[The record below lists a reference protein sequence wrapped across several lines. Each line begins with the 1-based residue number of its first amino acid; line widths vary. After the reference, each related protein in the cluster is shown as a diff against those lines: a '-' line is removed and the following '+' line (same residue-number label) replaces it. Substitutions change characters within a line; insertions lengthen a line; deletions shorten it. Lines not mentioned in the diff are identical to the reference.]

1 MKQLRMI
8 KALCF
13 IRQSLHCCIRDIRLS
28 TQRRLL
34 HSDTRSS
41 HFHNVYKFSAICG
54 GAVSLG
60 IGCYVAWTS
69 ESRPLHKV
77 FADSPNTVESLSVNS
92 GAKVPK
98 RQAQL
103 EIAINYA
110 RELLMRKKDERG
122 VPGIAVAVS
131 VDGETVW
138 AEGIGYAD
146 IENRVPCGSH
156 TVMRIGSISKPIAMM
171 TVAKL
176 WEEGKIDLDKPIQE
190 YVPSFPKKT
199 VNNKPVEI
207 TLRDLVSH
215 VAGIRHYATAKTDPP
230 ATPSRNEHST
240 DTQSPEFYSYKKFST
255 TEEALEMFK
264 NDPVLFEPGTK
275 YHYTTFGWTLISA
288 AVEGASKEPFASHL
302 RRLLKMLGMNNTFL
316 DENEP
321 IIYGRSRFYARDK
334 LGSLV
339 NTPCVD
345 CSYKWAGGGL
355 LSTVDDLVRFGNA
368 MLYCAQADG
377 AKYKA
382 GYLQP
387 ETVRMLWTPHA
398 KVHNYWRKTSFNSYG
413 MGWHVTETGE
423 NPGGCI
429 EWPAVAMY
437 HTGSSVGGTSAL
449 VLLPSAWNPKETNKL
464 TQPNSP
470 SPPRGVVVAVIG
482 NVSDASY
489 GNVALGIARQFA
501 ELCS

>member
-1 MKQLRMI
+1 MKQLRMT
-8 KALCF
+8 KALCLM
-13 IRQSLHCCIRDIRLS
+13 RQSLHHRIHDIRLS

-34 HSDTRSS
+34 HSGTRSS
-41 HFHNVYKFSAICG
+41 HFYKISVICG

-60 IGCYVAWTS
+60 IGCYIAWAC
-69 ESRPLHKV
+69 EPRPLPKV
-77 FADSPNTVESLSVNS
+77 FAHSPNTVESLSVNF
-92 GAKVPK
+92 GTKVTK
-98 RQAQL
+98 RQTQL
-103 EIAINYA
+103 ENAINYA
-110 RELLMRKKDERG
+110 RELLMRKKDDCG

-146 IENRVPCGSH
+146 IENRVPCGTN

-171 TVAKL
+171 TVARL
-176 WEEGKIDLDKPIQE
+176 WEEGKVNLDKPIQE

-199 VNNKPVEI
+199 VNGKPVEI

-215 VAGIRHYATAKTDPP
+215 VAGIRHYATGKTPP
-230 ATPSRNEHST
+230 SKNVNA
-240 DTQSPEFYSYKKFST
+240 DTESPEFFSNKKFNT

-264 NDPVLFEPGTK
+264 NDPLLFEPGTK

-302 RRLLKMLGMNNTFL
+302 RRLLKMLGMKNTFL

-321 IIYGRSRFYARDK
+321 IIYNRSRFYSRDK
-334 LGSLV
+334 FGSLV
-339 NTPCVD
+339 NTPPVD

-355 LSTVDDLVRFGNA
+355 LSTVEDLICFGNA

-377 AKYKA
+377 TKYKT
-382 GYLQP
+382 GYLRP

-398 KVHNYWRKTSFNSYG
+398 KVHNYWQKTSFKSYG
-413 MGWHVTETGE
+413 MGWSLTETGE
-423 NPGGCI
+423 NPGGCV
-429 EWPAVAMY
+429 EWPAAAMY
-437 HTGSSVGGTSAL
+437 HTGGSVGGTSAL
-449 VLLPSAWNPKETNKL
+449 VLLPSARDPKETNKL
-464 TQPNSP
+464 GSQN
-470 SPPRGVVVAVIG
+470 PPRGVVVAVIG
-482 NVSDASY
+482 NVSNATY
-489 GNVALGIARQFA
+489 GSVALGIARRFA